1 MNKKSLVI
9 VPTYNEAKNIGP
21 LVGQIFAILPSL
33 SILFVDDNSPDGTL
47 QRIED
52 VQKQHPMRIDVISRS
67 GKLGLGTAYI
77 AGFRWGLENGFDY
90 FIEMD
95 ADFSHDPRYLPRFL
109 ELLETNDVV
118 VGSRYIPGGGTK
130 NWNWLRRLI
139 SRAGSFYARTVLGL
153 RLIDLTGG
161 FNAWRRNVLES
172 IGLDR
177 IKSEG
182 YAFQIELKY
191 RAHLKGFRIVE
202 SPIIFV
208 DRLVGTSKMSKKIV
222 WEAIYRV
229 LMLRF
234 GKHSE
239 V

>member
-1 MNKKSLVI
+1 MNKKSLII